1 MFALQKILSMI
12 TAPSLSCGPVG
23 CPQNSAGSG
32 RISSTGGVC
41 NLPSSPKSSDRQRG
55 DREERSNSLGA
66 TKFILFAALACPSL
80 VQAQDPAAGANDF
93 GKGIGTI
100 LQEYCHDCHGGKKTK
115 GKVKLTDYGSWAE
128 LEKNPELIEKMM
140 EALGKNEMPPEEKK
154 QPSDDQRALMLL
166 ELEKAFRNA
175 MAHPQPVVPLRLRR
189 MNRFEYGNAVRDL
202 FDLKSWVYSIN
213 DRIIR
218 DHNNYFRP
226 ETGTMPKVA
235 RVGNRIMGLQ
245 QLLENRLLGV
255 MAFPKDPPA
264 ENGFNNRGDHLSLTP
279 TLMESFLELSRSV
292 VNAENFDQNC
302 RIWNDLFQDP
312 SKNPSTTGF
321 GSITADKSVATHSTG
336 LTLSAWIRPSKTTER
351 WQTIVRREDSWR
363 RQLLA
368 IGGTGETWGIWMGA
382 GIGGRYVE
390 FGAPVKA
397 GALGD
402 GKWHH
407 VAGAFDGKQM
417 TLYVDG
423 KQVGSK
429 AIVGKLYTLSREPMQ
444 IGSFGSEPFV
454 GDINDV
460 RLFRSGL
467 SKLQV
472 EEIAAGNQGV
482 AKEEMVGSWKR
493 DDDAKRELE
502 QPIQSIAHERIRKL
516 LLRAFRSPADAKT
529 LKLYTEYF
537 DKKYNESGDFT
548 TSMKDVVSA
557 ALASPRFIMVHNEA
571 SGISP
576 NHASFNLATRMSF
589 FLWSSI
595 PDDELLALAGEGK
608 LQDPGVLEGQVDRM
622 LNDRRVKNFCDSF
635 APQWLKIN
643 NLVSASPDFKTH
655 RDYYFGGDDK
665 ISYKRGM
672 HMMLEPLL
680 NFEAVFI
687 ENRPIMELVD
697 SDFTYRSHLL
707 DEWYQGRAATYG
719 INVNLRDIEFTRTPL
734 KDRRFGG
741 VITTGAVMVMTSG
754 PFRSLPIT
762 RGSWVS
768 SVIFND
774 PPEPPPDDVPDLKA
788 DDVTLQKEGLTVR
801 QKLNQHSEDSRC
813 ASCHQKIDP
822 LGFALE
828 NYDLLGRWRD
838 KYRTGLK
845 VDASGILFGKHAF
858 KDVVGFKDAVLAEK
872 DLFAKAFIKHLL
884 SYGLGRE
891 LTLVDRIAVDEIA
904 QASEKDNYKLRG
916 LIKHAVLHPIF
927 KQKRKQ

>member
-1 MFALQKILSMI
+1 MSPAS
-12 TAPSLSCGPVG
+12 AREPS
-23 CPQNSAGSG
+23 A
-32 RISSTGGVC
+32 R
-41 NLPSSPKSSDRQRG
+41 
-55 DREERSNSLGA
+55 
-66 TKFILFAALACPSL
+66 
-80 VQAQDPAAGANDF
+80 ANDF
-93 GKGIGTI
+93 GKGIGSI
-100 LQEYCHDCHGGKKTK
+100 LQEYCHDCHGREKAK
-115 GKVKLTDYGSWAE
+115 GKIRLTDYGSWAD
-128 LEKNPELIEKMM
+128 LEKNPQLIEKMI
-140 EALGKNEMPPEEKK
+140 EALGKREMPPEEKE
-154 QPSDDQRALMLL
+154 QPSGDQRELMLL
-166 ELEKAFRNA
+166 ELEGAFRRA
-175 MAHPQPVVPLRLRR
+175 MAHRQPVVPLRLRR

-226 ETGTMPKVA
+226 ETGRMPKVA

-279 TLMESFLELSRSV
+279 VLMESFLELSRSV
-292 VNAENFDQNC
+292 VNAENFDKNC

-312 SKNPSTTGF
+312 SKEPLTTGF

-336 LTLSAWIRPSKTTER
+336 LTLSAWIRPSKTTAK

-368 IGGTGETWGIWMGA
+368 IGGTGGTWGIWMGA
-382 GIGGRYVE
+382 GIEGRYVE
-390 FGAPVKA
+390 FGAPVKPS
-397 GALGD
+397 ALAD

-407 VAGAFDGKQM
+407 VAGTYDGNQM
-417 TLYVDG
+417 SLYVDG
-423 KQVGSK
+423 EQVGRK
-429 AIVGKLYTLSREPMQ
+429 AVEGQLHTRSAGPME
-444 IGSFGSEPFV
+444 IGSFGNEPFH
-454 GDINDV
+454 GDLNDV

-467 SKLQV
+467 SKLQI
-472 EEIAAGNQGV
+472 EGIAAGNQDV
-482 AKEEMVGSWKR
+482 AKEELVGSWKR
-493 DDDAKRELE
+493 DDKVKAELK
-502 QPIQSIAHERIRKL
+502 QPVEKVAHERIRKL

-537 DKKYNESGDFT
+537 DRSYKRSGDFT
-548 TSMKDVVSA
+548 RSMKDVVSG
-557 ALASPRFIMVHNEA
+557 ALASPRFILVHNEA
-571 SGISP
+571 SGDAS
-576 NHASFNLATRMSF
+576 NHASFNLATRLSF

-595 PDDELLALAGEGK
+595 PDDELLALAGEGR
-608 LQDPGVLEGQVDRM
+608 LQDPEVLGGQVDRM

-643 NLVSASPDFKTH
+643 NLVSASPDFRTH

-680 NFEAVFI
+680 NFETVFI

-707 DEWYQGRAATYG
+707 EEWYQGRAATYG
-719 INVNLRDIEFTRTPL
+719 INVNLRDIAFTRKPL
-734 KDRRFGG
+734 NDRRFGG
-741 VITTGAVMVMTSG
+741 VITTGAIMVMTSG

-762 RGSWVS
+762 RGSWIS

-788 DDVTLQKEGLTVR
+788 DDITLQNEGLTVR
-801 QKLNQHSEDSRC
+801 QKLKQHSEDSRC
-813 ASCHQKIDP
+813 AGCHQKIDP

-845 VDASGILFGKHAF
+845 VDASGILFGKHEF
-858 KDVVGFKDAVLAEK
+858 NDVVGFKDAVLAEK
-872 DLFAKAFIKHLL
+872 DLFSRAFIKHLL

-891 LTLVDRIAVDEIA
+891 LTLADRIAVDEIA
-904 QASEKDNYKLRG
+904 RACEKENYKLRG
-916 LIKHAVLHPIF
+916 LIKHTVLHRVF
-927 KQKRKQ
+927 NQKKKK

>member
-1 MFALQKILSMI
+1 VATFALLAASACLS
-12 TAPSLSCGPVG
+12 PV
-23 CPQNSAGSG
+23 SA
-32 RISSTGGVC
+32 RDSSA
-41 NLPSSPKSSDRQRG
+41 R
-55 DREERSNSLGA
+55 
-66 TKFILFAALACPSL
+66 
-80 VQAQDPAAGANDF
+80 ANDF
-93 GKGIGTI
+93 EKGIGAI
-100 LQEYCHDCHGGKKTK
+100 LQEYCHDCHGREKAK
-115 GKVKLTDYGSWAE
+115 GEVRLTDYASWAD
-128 LEKNPELIEKMM
+128 LGKNPQLIEKMI
-140 EALGKNEMPPEEKK
+140 EALGKREMPPEEKE
-154 QPSDDQRALMLL
+154 QPTEDQRELMLL
-166 ELEKAFRNA
+166 ELEEAFRSA
-175 MAHPQPVVPLRLRR
+175 MAHRQPVVPLRLRR

-226 ETGTMPKVA
+226 ETGRMPKVA

-279 TLMESFLELSRSV
+279 VLMESFLELSRSV
-292 VNAENFDQNC
+292 VNAENFDKNC

-312 SKNPSTTGF
+312 SKQPLSTGF

-336 LTLSAWIRPSKTTER
+336 LTLSAWIRPSKTTEK

-368 IGGTGETWGIWMGA
+368 IGGTGGTWGIWMGA
-382 GIGGRYVE
+382 GIEGRYVE
-390 FGAPVKA
+390 FGAPVKPS
-397 GALGD
+397 ALGD

-407 VAGAFDGKQM
+407 VAGTYDGNQM
-417 TLYVDG
+417 NLYVDG
-423 KQVGSK
+423 EQVGRK
-429 AIVGKLYTLSREPMQ
+429 AVEGQLHTRSGGPMV
-444 IGSFGSEPFV
+444 IGSFGDEPFH
-454 GDINDV
+454 GDLNDI

-467 SKLQV
+467 SKLQI
-472 EEIAAGNQGV
+472 EGIAAGNQDV
-482 AKEEMVGSWKR
+482 AKEELVGSWKR
-493 DDDAKRELE
+493 DDKVKAELK
-502 QPIQSIAHERIRKL
+502 QPIEKVAHERIRKL

-529 LKLYTEYF
+529 VKLYTEYF
-537 DKKYNESGDFT
+537 DRSYKRSGDFT
-548 TSMKDVVSA
+548 RSMKDVVSG
-557 ALASPRFIMVHNEA
+557 ALASPRFILVHNEA
-571 SGISP
+571 GGDSS
-576 NHASFNLATRMSF
+576 NHASFNLATRLSF

-595 PDDELLALAGEGK
+595 PDDELLALAGEGR
-608 LQDPGVLEGQVDRM
+608 LQDPEILGGQVDRM

-643 NLVSASPDFKTH
+643 NLVSASPDFRTH

-680 NFEAVFI
+680 NFETVFI

-707 DEWYQGRAATYG
+707 EEWYQGRAATYG

-754 PFRSLPIT
+754 QFRSLPIT

-788 DDVTLQKEGLTVR
+788 DDTTLGKEGLTVR

-813 ASCHQKIDP
+813 AGCHRKIDP

-838 KYRTGLK
+838 RYRTGLK
-845 VDASGILFGKHAF
+845 VDASGILFGKHEF

-872 DLFAKAFIKHLL
+872 DLFARAFIKHLL

-891 LTLVDRIAVDEIA
+891 LTLADRIAADEIA
-904 QASEKDNYKLRG
+904 KVSEKENYRLRA
-916 LIKHAVLHPIF
+916 LIKHTVLHPVF
-927 KQKRKQ
+927 NQKRKE

>member
-1 MFALQKILSMI
+1 MLQEINNNYLATAGLIILTAFACLS
-12 TAPSLSCGPVG
+12 SV
-23 CPQNSAGSG
+23 
-32 RISSTGGVC
+32 
-41 NLPSSPKSSDRQRG
+41 K
-55 DREERSNSLGA
+55 
-66 TKFILFAALACPSL
+66 
-80 VQAQDPAAGANDF
+80 AQDNSEIVNDF
-93 GKGIGTI
+93 SKGIGPI
-100 LQEYCHDCHGGKKTK
+100 LQKYCYDCHGAKKTK
-115 GKVKLTDYGSWAE
+115 GKVKLTDYDSWAD
-128 LEKNPELIEKMM
+128 LEKNPELIEKMI
-140 EALGKNEMPPEEKK
+140 EALNKNEMPPDEEK
-154 QPSDDQRALMLL
+154 QPSSKQRKVMLL
-166 ELEKAFRNA
+166 ELESAFKKAIVHGNPA
-175 MAHPQPVVPLRLRR
+175 TPLRLRR

-218 DHNNYFRP
+218 DHNNYFSP
-226 ETGTMPKVA
+226 ETGKMPKVA

-245 QLLENRLLGV
+245 QMLENRLLGV

-292 VNAENFDQNC
+292 VNAENFDKNC
-302 RIWNDLFQDP
+302 QVWNDLFQDP
-312 SKNPSTTGF
+312 SQRPLTQGF
-321 GSITADKSVATHSTG
+321 GAIIADKSVVTHSSG
-336 LTLSAWIRPSKTTER
+336 LTISAWIRPTKETKK

-368 IGGTGETWGIWMGA
+368 IGDTDGIWGIWMGA
-382 GIGGRYVE
+382 GIEGRYVE
-390 FGAPVKA
+390 FGAPVKRNV
-397 GALGD
+397 LTD

-407 VAGAFDGKQM
+407 VAGTFDGQQINIY
-417 TLYVDG
+417 LDG
-423 KQVGSK
+423 KLVGSK
-429 AIVGKLYTLSREPMQ
+429 EIVGKLYSQSRVPME
-444 IGSFGSEPFV
+444 IGAYQDELFH

-467 SKLQV
+467 SKPQI
-472 EEIAAGNQGV
+472 EEMANGKKDV
-482 AKEEMVGSWKR
+482 AKEEMVGSWMR
-493 DDDAKRELE
+493 HDDVQPEVK
-502 QPIQSIAHERIRKL
+502 QPIEVIAHERIRKL
-516 LLRAFRSPADAKT
+516 LLRAFRSPADEKT
-529 LKLYTEYF
+529 LNLYTEYF
-537 DKKYNESGDFT
+537 DKKYKESGDFT
-548 TSMKDVVSA
+548 KSMKDVVSG
-557 ALASPRFIMVHNEA
+557 ALASPRFIMVHNKA
-571 SGISP
+571 SGDLP
-576 NHASFNLATRMSF
+576 NYASYNLATRLSF

-595 PDDELLALAGEGK
+595 PDDELLSLAGEGK
-608 LQDPGVLEGQVDRM
+608 LQDPEVLEAQIDRM
-622 LNDRRVKNFCDSF
+622 LNDRRIKNFCDSF

-680 NFEAVFI
+680 NFETVFI
-687 ENRPIMELVD
+687 ENRPIMELID

-707 DEWYQGRAATYG
+707 EEWYQGRAATYA
-719 INVNLRDIEFTRTPL
+719 INVNLRDIEFTRRSL

-774 PPEPPPDDVPDLKA
+774 PPEPPPDNIPDLNA
-788 DDVTLQKEGLTVR
+788 DDTTLKKEGLTVR
-801 QKLNQHSEDSRC
+801 QKLKRHSQDSQC
-813 ASCHQKIDP
+813 SGCHKKIDP

-838 KYRTGLK
+838 RYRTGLN
-845 VDASGILFGKHAF
+845 VDASGVLFGKHRF

-872 DLFAKAFIKHLL
+872 DLFAKAFTKHLL

-891 LTLVDRIAVDEIA
+891 LTVSERFAVDEIVK
-904 QASEKDNYKLRG
+904 ASERNNYKLRD
-916 LIKHAVLHPIF
+916 LIKQTAVHSVFSQKI
-927 KQKRKQ
+927 KQ

>member
-1 MFALQKILSMI
+1 MRFENKKLISLQNLA
-12 TAPSLSCGPVG
+12 TP
-23 CPQNSAGSG
+23 G
-32 RISSTGGVC
+32 RIGSMSGVC
-41 NLPSSPKSSDRQRG
+41 KIPSPPNSSDRQRG
-55 DREERSNSLGA
+55 RREKKSNPLA
-66 TKFILFAALACPSL
+66 TATFILFAALACSSP
-80 VQAQDPAAGANDF
+80 VKAQDPSARADDF
-93 GKGIGTI
+93 GKGIGPI
-100 LQEYCHDCHGGKKTK
+100 LQEYCYDCHGRKKTK
-115 GKVKLTDYGSWAE
+115 GKVKLTDYGSWAD
-128 LEKNPELIEKMM
+128 LEKNPELIEKMI
-140 EALGKNEMPPEEKK
+140 EALGKNEMPPEEEE
-154 QPSDDQRALMLL
+154 QPSGDQRELMLL
-166 ELEKAFRNA
+166 ELEKAFKNA
-175 MAHPQPVVPLRLRR
+175 MAHSQPVVPLRLRR

-226 ETGTMPKVA
+226 ETGKMPKVA

-292 VNAENFDQNC
+292 VNAENFDKNC
-302 RIWNDLFQDP
+302 QTWNDLFQDP
-312 SKNPSTTGF
+312 SQKPSTAGF
-321 GSITADKSVATHSTG
+321 GSITADKSVATRSTG
-336 LTLSAWIRPSKTTER
+336 LTLSAWIQPSKVTKK

-368 IGGTGETWGIWMGA
+368 IGDTGGTWGIWMGA
-382 GIGGRYVE
+382 GIEGRYVE
-390 FGAPVKA
+390 FGAPVKPN
-397 GALGD
+397 ALGD

-407 VAGAFDGKQM
+407 VAGTFDGKQM
-417 TLYVDG
+417 NLYVDG
-423 KQVGSK
+423 KQVGRK
-429 AIVGKLYTLSREPMQ
+429 AIVGKLYTQSNEPMQ
-444 IGSFGSEPFV
+444 IGSYQNEPFQ
-454 GDINDV
+454 GDLNDI
-460 RLFRSGL
+460 RLFRTGL
-467 SKLQV
+467 SKLQI
-472 EEIAAGNQGV
+472 EEIADGKQDV

-493 DDDAKRELE
+493 DDDVKPELK
-502 QPIQSIAHERIRKL
+502 QPIEIIAHERIRKL

-537 DKKYNESGDFT
+537 DKQYKESGDFT
-548 TSMKDVVSA
+548 KSMKDVVSG
-557 ALASPRFIMVHNEA
+557 ALASPRFIMVHNKA
-571 SGISP
+571 SDASP
-576 NHASFNLATRMSF
+576 NHASFNLATRLSF

-595 PDDELLALAGEGK
+595 PDDELLVLAGEGK
-608 LQDPGVLEGQVDRM
+608 LQDPEVLEGQVDRM

-643 NLVSASPDFKTH
+643 NLVSASPDFKTY
-655 RDYYFGGDDK
+655 RNYYFGGDDK

-680 NFEAVFI
+680 NFETVFI

-707 DEWYQGRAATYG
+707 EEWYQGRAATYG

-741 VITTGAVMVMTSG
+741 GITTGAVMVMTSG

-762 RGSWVS
+762 RGAWVS

-774 PPEPPPDDVPDLKA
+774 PPEPPPDNVPDLKA
-788 DDVTLQKEGLTVR
+788 DDSTLQKEGLTVR

-813 ASCHQKIDP
+813 AGCHQKIDP

-845 VDASGILFGKHAF
+845 VDASGVLFGKHDF

-891 LTLVDRIAVDEIA
+891 LTVVDRIAVDEIA
-904 QASEKDNYKLRG
+904 KASEKDNYKLRD
-916 LIKHAVLHPIF
+916 LIKHTVIHPIF
-927 KQKRKQ
+927 NLKIKR

>member
-1 MFALQKILSMI
+1 MA
-12 TAPSLSCGPVG
+12 
-23 CPQNSAGSG
+23 
-32 RISSTGGVC
+32 R
-41 NLPSSPKSSDRQRG
+41 
-55 DREERSNSLGA
+55 
-66 TKFILFAALACPSL
+66 
-80 VQAQDPAAGANDF
+80 ANDF
-93 GKGIGTI
+93 GEGVGLI
-100 LQEYCHDCHGGKKTK
+100 LKEYCHDCHGLKKTK
-115 GKVKLTDYGSWAE
+115 GKVNLTEYESWAE
-128 LEKNPELIEKMM
+128 LEKNPGLIEKMI
-140 EALGKNEMPPEEKK
+140 EALGKNEMPPEEEN
-154 QPSDDQRALMLL
+154 QPSGGQRELMLL
-166 ELEKAFRNA
+166 ELDKSLKNA
-175 MAHPQPVVPLRLRR
+175 VAGAQSAVPLRLRR

-226 ETGTMPKVA
+226 ETGKMPNVA

-279 TLMESFLELSRSV
+279 VLMEAFLELSRSV

-312 SKNPSTTGF
+312 LKEPSVPGF

-336 LTLSAWIRPSKTTER
+336 LTLSAWIRPSRTTEK

-368 IGGTGETWGIWMGA
+368 IGGTGGTWGIWMGA

-390 FGAPVKA
+390 FGAPVKPS
-397 GALGD
+397 ALSD

-417 TLYVDG
+417 NLYVDG

-429 AIVGKLYTLSREPMQ
+429 AIAGELYTRSVEPMQ
-444 IGSFGSEPFV
+444 IGSHGDEPFH

-460 RLFRSGL
+460 RLFRAGL
-467 SKLQV
+467 SKLQI
-472 EEIAAGNQGV
+472 EGIAAGNQGI
-482 AKEEMVGSWKR
+482 AKAEMVGFWKR
-493 DDDAKRELE
+493 AAEVKPELK
-502 QPIQSIAHERIRKL
+502 QPVERIAHERIRKF
-516 LLRAFRSPADAKT
+516 LLRAFRSPADART

-537 DKKYNESGDFT
+537 DRRYKKSGDFT
-548 TSMKDVVSA
+548 TSMKDVVSG
-557 ALASPRFIMVHNEA
+557 ALASPRFILVHNGEA
-571 SGISP
+571 GTSL
-576 NHASFNLATRMSF
+576 NHDAFNLATRLSF

-595 PDDELLALAGEGK
+595 PDDELLALALAGK
-608 LQDPGVLEGQVDRM
+608 LQNPEVLEGQVDRM

-655 RDYYFGGDDK
+655 REYYFGGDDK

-680 NFEAVFI
+680 NFETVFI
-687 ENRPIMELVD
+687 ENRPIMELID

-707 DEWYQGRAATYG
+707 EEWYQGRAATYG
-719 INVNLRDIEFTRTPL
+719 INVNLRDIAFTRKPL
-734 KDRRFGG
+734 NDRRFGG

-774 PPEPPPDDVPDLKA
+774 PPEPPPDDIPDLKA
-788 DDVTLQKEGLTVR
+788 DDTTLEKEGLTVR
-801 QKLNQHSEDSRC
+801 QKLRQHSEDSRC
-813 ASCHQKIDP
+813 AGCHQKIDP

-845 VDASGILFGKHAF
+845 VDASGILFGKHEF
-858 KDVVGFKDAVLAEK
+858 DDVVGFKDAVLAEK

-884 SYGLGRE
+884 SFGLGRE
-891 LTLVDRIAVDEIA
+891 LTLADRMAVDEIA
-904 QASEKDNYKLRG
+904 EAGKKGNYKLREI
-916 LIKHAVLHPIF
+916 IKHTVLHPVF
-927 KQKRKQ
+927 NQKKKQ